1 MPRLTLSVLQVK
13 PEWEVLTAWLSAQHP
28 HRALGFAFRLT
39 NNNSMVPAGCV
50 PRLHFRCA
58 ARSRSVPPGPR
69 RLFFGGVPAALPL
82 HSFALGRC
90 GEVWA
95 PRSPGRDGRDARWC
109 CPPPR
114 PRPVF
119 PSFVSAACAAL
130 ARVFRHSFP
139 RMCERAPPPA
149 GPSPLFVLV
158 VPGFEGRDGWLKC
171 ED

>member
-1 MPRLTLSVLQVK
+1 MVVCTTPTQSTRVCISPHHHQ
-13 PEWEVLTAWLSAQHP
+13 QHGSSLLCAAP
-28 HRALGFAFRLT
+28 AFQ
-39 NNNSMVPAGCV
+39 
-50 PRLHFRCA
+50 CA

-69 RLFFGGVPAALPL
+69 RLFFGGVPAALPS

-95 PRSPGRDGRDARWC
+95 PRSPGRNGRDARWC